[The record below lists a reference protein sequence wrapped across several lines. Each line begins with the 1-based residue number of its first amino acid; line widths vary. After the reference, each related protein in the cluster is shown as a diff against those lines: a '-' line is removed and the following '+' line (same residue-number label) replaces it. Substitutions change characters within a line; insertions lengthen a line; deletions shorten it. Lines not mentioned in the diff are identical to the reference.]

1 MGEKKKIQNTIDDF
15 KKFMNRG
22 NILDL
27 ATGIIVGTAF
37 TAIVNSLVKDIIMPL
52 ISTAMKFDLTS
63 AKWILREAV
72 IDEATEEVLVTEIS
86 LNYGNFIQSLL
97 NFFFIA
103 LAVYLTINII
113 KWIRKGYIRSEIK
126 YIKKLKKKHPEFF
139 DEEDEFGTL
148 LYEKL
153 KAKHPEYFQE
163 EINAEIE
170 KRRHEVLV
178 EPTEIE
184 INNALLTR
192 LNENIEKLIDEKE
205 NKDPNTK

>member
-1 MGEKKKIQNTIDDF
+1 MSIKRIDNTIDDF

-22 NILDL
+22 NIIDL

-37 TAIVNSLVKDIIMPL
+37 TAVVNSLVKDVIMPL
-52 ISTAMKFDLTS
+52 ISSAMNIDLTS
-63 AKWILREAV
+63 AKWILRHEV
-72 IDEATEEVLVTEIS
+72 IDEVTEEVLVSEIS
-86 LNYGNFIQSLL
+86 LNYGNFIQSLI

-103 LAVYLTINII
+103 VAVYITIGII

-139 DEEDEFGTL
+139 DEDDEFGTL

-153 KAKHPEYFQE
+153 KSKHPEYFQE

-170 KRRHEVLV
+170 KKRQEVMA
-178 EPTEIE
+178 EPTEME
-184 INNALLTR
+184 INNELLRR
-192 LNENIEKLIDEKE
+192 LNDNIEKLLEEK
-205 NKDPNTK
+205 K

>member
-1 MGEKKKIQNTIDDF
+1 MAHHAKKIDNQIDDF

-52 ISTAMKFDLTS
+52 ISSAINIDLTK
-63 AKWILREAV
+63 ARWILREAV
-72 IDEATEEVLVTEIS
+72 IDEATEEVITLEIS
-86 LNYGNFIQSLL
+86 LNYGNFIQSLI

-103 LAVYLTINII
+103 LAVYITIGII

-139 DEEDEFGTL
+139 DEDDEFGTL

-170 KRRHEVLV
+170 KKRSSVV
-178 EPTEIE
+178 VAPTEME
-184 INNALLTR
+184 INNQLLTK
-192 LNENIEKLIDEKE
+192 LNENIEKLIEKE
-205 NKDPNTK
+205 NNQQ

>member
-103 LAVYLTINII
+103 LAVYLTISII

>member
-1 MGEKKKIQNTIDDF
+1 MSIKRIDNTIDDF

-22 NILDL
+22 NIIDL

-37 TAIVNSLVKDIIMPL
+37 TAVVNSLVKDVIMPL
-52 ISTAMKFDLTS
+52 ISSAMNIDLTS
-63 AKWILREAV
+63 AKWILRHEV
-72 IDEATEEVLVTEIS
+72 IDEVTEEVLVSEIS
-86 LNYGNFIQSLL
+86 LNYGNFIQSLI

-103 LAVYLTINII
+103 VAVYITIGII

-139 DEEDEFGTL
+139 DEDDEFGTL

-153 KAKHPEYFQE
+153 KSKHPEYFQE

-170 KRRHEVLV
+170 KKRHEVMA
-178 EPTEIE
+178 EPTEME
-184 INNALLTR
+184 INNELLRR
-192 LNENIEKLIDEKE
+192 LNDNIEKLLEEK
-205 NKDPNTK
+205 K